1 MGENMQTLLDAQ
13 KSILVGIDIQEKLI
27 DVMYHKQ
34 RVLKN
39 ANILLQGARILG
51 VKTILSEQY
60 PRGLGKTDS
69 SLKFRVIDDFSAPLD
84 ENNENNKNDETP
96 QVRLF
101 EKISF
106 SIFND
111 SALRSF
117 LQDSQ
122 CKSLIFFGIETHIC
136 ILQSAIMALE
146 MGFEVWL
153 IEDCLS
159 SRNKANHN
167 NALCF
172 MRSQGAKIINTESFL
187 FGFLSQAKGAQFKAI
202 SGLIK

>member
-1 MGENMQTLLDAQ
+1 MQTLLNAQ
-13 KSILVGIDIQEKLI
+13 NSLLVGIDIQEKLI
-27 DVMYHKQ
+27 NVMSHKQ
-34 RVLKN
+34 KVLKN

-60 PRGLGKTDS
+60 PKGLGKTDG
-69 SLKFRVIDDFSAPLD
+69 SLKFSVIDDFSTPFD
-84 ENNENNKNDETP
+84 ESNENGENNEVP

-111 SALRSF
+111 SALKSF
-117 LQDSQ
+117 IQDSQ
-122 CKSLIFFGIETHIC
+122 CKSLIFFGIETHVC

-159 SRNKANHN
+159 SRNEANHN
-167 NALCF
+167 NALAF
-172 MRSQGAKIINTESFL
+172 MHSQGAKIINTESFL
-187 FGFLSQAKGAQFKAI
+187 FGLLSEAKGAQFKAI

>member
-1 MGENMQTLLDAQ
+1 MQTLLNAQ
-13 KSILVGIDIQEKLI
+13 NSLLIGIDIQEKLI
-27 DVMYHKQ
+27 NVMCNKQ
-34 RVLKN
+34 DVLKN
-39 ANILLQGARILG
+39 ANILLRGGKILG

-60 PRGLGKTDS
+60 PKGLGKTDG
-69 SLKFRVIDDFSAPLD
+69 SLKFRVVDDFSTQFD
-84 ENNENNKNDETP
+84 ENDETP

-111 SALRSF
+111 HALKSF
-117 LQDSQ
+117 IQDSQ
-122 CKSLIFFGIETHIC
+122 CKSLIFFGIETHVC
-136 ILQSAIMALE
+136 ILQSTIMALE

-187 FGFLSQAKGAQFKAI
+187 FGFLSEAKGAQFKAI

>member
-1 MGENMQTLLDAQ
+1 MQTLLNVQ
-13 KSILVGIDIQEKLI
+13 NSLLVGIDIQEKLI
-27 DVMYHKQ
+27 DVMCHKQ
-34 RVLKN
+34 KVLKN
-39 ANILLQGARILG
+39 ANILLQGGKILG

-60 PRGLGKTDS
+60 PKGLGKTDG
-69 SLKFRVIDDFSAPLD
+69 SLKFHVIDDFSTQFD
-84 ENNENNKNDETP
+84 ENNETP
-96 QVRLF
+96 QIRLF

-106 SIFND
+106 SVFND
-111 SALRSF
+111 NALKSF
-117 LQDSQ
+117 IQDSQ
-122 CKSLIFFGIETHIC
+122 CKSLIFFGIETHVC

-159 SRNKANHN
+159 SRNEANHN

-187 FGFLSQAKGAQFKAI
+187 FGLLSEAKGAQFKAI